1 MKEWIDKLL
10 EATSKTI
17 DRKGKIKVKD
27 NIFDYQDNDKAI
39 PLNNNSFVADLE
51 TYVVDKD
58 TDNQNPIISIIAY
71 AGLSYL
77 TKNSRDKKKAIPN
90 YYKDFNPTILDVVKD
105 TNKTDINEREID
117 IFIKM
122 LDNMI
127 QQVKN
132 NSNSKNKDIMI
143 YMFNSSGYDNRFII
157 KILTKLGYIQTLDTN
172 IHKNV
177 KNLDELQHLRDKVK
191 SLLKQIKDNNLSDE
205 DKAIAEKEIKAVRN
219 DILKKAKYETN
230 YKKEFTMLANAK
242 IGFLTLKFGYR
253 DYRFQVIDVMRYY
266 PSNLKT
272 LGKIVGIDKLI
283 DVGEKYYDR
292 HPDSMNAKEW
302 DEYRYYA
309 TIDIEIL
316 WKAIQ
321 KLSNQ
326 ITFDK
331 SNILTISSI
340 TLDKWK
346 RKESTNRQFYRINI
360 NEWLEGRL
368 GYRGGFTFCNEKYLN
383 KQLENVNSYD
393 INSSYPSS
401 MLKPIACMEIDKDE
415 VTEIRK
421 TFKVAEYYLVEI
433 YNFKLKDNML
443 PIIPLLYTNLKNA
456 FYKDYNF
463 EKQKQISIYENKL
476 NDLSCFKP
484 YQIWVWKEEF
494 EWFQK
499 FYDNMDYKI
508 IDTKYYLCRGLFID
522 YINEHYI
529 KKAQADIDKVICN
542 IVKDY
547 LKNKD
552 KTKVYKSIEKTFPKY
567 FNDKNTLLAKDIDY
581 NKEYKKVI
589 ETEMNKIDKLDS
601 KGIEEYNYH
610 LDNQLLY
617 LEIVRN
623 TTKLFLNSLYGKFG
637 QNPDMSS
644 NFITDIVSKRKNQFT
659 ICINEVTEEYHTYE
673 VENEKNHKVID
684 KNVYS
689 IKRVDKT
696 KEKAN
701 NVYISSYITMLSR
714 CKLYEVI
721 HKYGA
726 DRILYGDTD
735 SVKMF
740 GELDEEY
747 INNTEL
753 GKWKYEGTYDKFA
766 FIGSKKYMFKEDDE
780 VNFHIA
786 GVNGIDES
794 KYPNFRDNEDVHDKL
809 FNDFTTSNLK
819 GNKKGT
825 KTDKNTGIKVIN
837 EMKINIKDKNID
849 LSYISIN
856 DRYNKIFKKD

>member
-1 MKEWIDKLL
+1 MRELIEKLL
-10 EATSKTI
+10 NGDFDIKD
-17 DRKGKIKVKD
+17 DRLIIKVKD

-90 YYKDFNPTILDVVKD
+90 YYKEFNPTILDIVND
-105 TNKTDINEREID
+105 TNENNLEERETD

-122 LDNMI
+122 LENMI

-143 YMFNSSGYDNRFII
+143 YMFNSSGYDNSFLI
-157 KILTKLGYIQTLDTN
+157 KLLSRLGYIQTLDAD

-177 KNLDELQHLRDKVK
+177 KNLDELQHLKDKVK
-191 SLLKQIKDNNLSDE
+191 ILLNQLKDINISDE
-205 DKAIAEKEIKAVRN
+205 DKAITEKEIKAIRN

-230 YKKEFTMLANAK
+230 YKKEFTMLSNTE
-242 IGFLTLKFGYR
+242 IGNLTIKFGYK
-253 DYRFQVIDVMRYY
+253 DYRFQVVDVMRFY
-266 PSNLKT
+266 PSKLKD

-326 ITFDK
+326 ISFDK
-331 SNILTISSI
+331 KRILTISSM

-346 RKESTNRQFYRINI
+346 ENNPVNKKFYRI
-360 NEWLEGRL
+360 EYDKWYDGKL

-383 KQLENVNSYD
+383 KTLNNVNSYD

-401 MLKPIACMEIDKDE
+401 MLKPIACSEITADDVEESK
-415 VTEIRK
+415 K
-421 TFKVAEYYLVEI
+421 LFKVAKYMLVEFH
-433 YNFKLKDNML
+433 NFKLKDNML
-443 PIIPLLYTNLKNA
+443 PIIPLLYSNLPNA
-456 FYKDYNF
+456 FFKDYNF
-463 EKQKQISIYENKL
+463 EKQRKIIKAQNKESNENIL
-476 NDLSCFKP
+476 P
-484 YQIWVWKEEF
+484 YQMWVWEEEF

-499 FYDNMDYKI
+499 FYTDLEYRILDN
-508 IDTKYYLCRGLFID
+508 KYYLCRGLFV
-522 YINEHYI
+522 EYI
-529 KKAQADIDKVICN
+529 KENYIRKAQADIDKVICN
-542 IVKDY
+542 IIKDY

-567 FNDKNTLLAKDIDY
+567 FNDKNTLLSKHIDY
-581 NKEYKKVI
+581 NKEYKRVI

-601 KGIEEYNYH
+601 KGIDEYNHH
-610 LDNQLLY
+610 LENQLLY

-659 ICINEVTEEYHTYE
+659 ICVNDIIEDYHTYE
-673 VENEKNHKVID
+673 IENEKNHKVID

-721 HKYGA
+721 YKYGN

-753 GKWKYEGTYDKFA
+753 GKWKYEGTYETFA
-766 FIGSKKYMFKEDDE
+766 FIGSKKYMFREDDE

-794 KYPNFRDNEDVHDKL
+794 RYPDFRSNREIQDIL
-809 FNDFTTSNLK
+809 FYDFTHNNLK
-819 GNKKGT
+819 GKKKGA
-825 KTDKNTGIKVIN
+825 KTDKKTGIKIISDK
-837 EMKINIKDKNID
+837 EINIKDKD
-849 LSYISIN
+849 LELSYISIN